1 MTPVAD
7 NGRQMAADVT
17 RPSTVPALR
26 WPKAIAALRYR
37 ECGWSVRGGGQL
49 SCSPSPQMRGD
60 RQRLGVASSS
70 TVVATG
76 AMAPPGSATSPLG
89 YSRRPQRVQ
98 MQLGW
103 GGSWPPAARH
113 WTDETALACEALSH
127 YAPCGSNCNR
137 SFGDRALASCPLGG
151 FGRPDLSPWSEP
163 VKRICA
169 RTGTG

>member
-1 MTPVAD
+1 MTPVAG

-26 WPKAIAALRYR
+26 RPKAIAALRYR
-37 ECGWSVRGGGQL
+37 WCGWSVRGGQL
-49 SCSPSPQMRGD
+49 SYSPSPQMRGD
-60 RQRLGVASSS
+60 RQRLGVASSNTALA
-70 TVVATG
+70 TV

-113 WTDETALACEALSH
+113 WTDETDLACEAPSPD
-127 YAPCGSNCNR
+127 APCGSTCDR
-137 SFGDRALASCPLGG
+137 SFGDRALTSCPLGG